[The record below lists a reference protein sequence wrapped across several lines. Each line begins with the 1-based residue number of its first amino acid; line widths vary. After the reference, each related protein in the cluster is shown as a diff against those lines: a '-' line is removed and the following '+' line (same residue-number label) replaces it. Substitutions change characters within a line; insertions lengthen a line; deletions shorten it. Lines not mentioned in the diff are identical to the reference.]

1 MNLDTYRDLFVH
13 RSDVYAVQSKQ
24 GHYMPAGIGHME
36 YDNTVKPEEG
46 HWVYDEYWPLTD
58 DEIAEHLAGFAS
70 YGVYVIDPLDQYCSQ
85 HKAGG
90 CKCEPTFV
98 RRGPNTVSY
107 LVFDLDTY
115 SPEAY
120 EHLVYCL
127 NCLVQGVNADYDSDG
142 VPRGGRLDCLLMENS
157 GGKGFHAWLFLSEP
171 LPAAQVRRWVAKEFT
186 PMWSERSALF
196 DGTPLEIFPKQDEVA
211 EGAFGNLVKLPLGT
225 HAKSG
230 RKSEFVPC
238 QGWASDVDSVQRLD
252 SSLIPDIPRE
262 EVSAPNLRSGSGQGS
277 NPAPFACISQ
287 IIEDGA
293 PQGCRDKA
301 MFHFAHYAS
310 GTGLP
315 EDLVEEWCERV
326 NEGFSP
332 PLRLNEV
339 RTKVRSASAMNAPH
353 PGCNADWLRGFCPGG
368 ERCFAPWNEDK
379 PARAGT
385 VEVAESYLD
394 MTPEQRRE
402 ARLRRE

>member
-1 MNLDTYRDLFVH
+1 MTLDTYRDLFVH

-24 GHYMPAGIGHME
+24 GHYMPAGRGHME
-36 YDNTVKPEEG
+36 YDNTFKPEEG

-70 YGVYVIDPLDQYCSQ
+70 YGVYVI
-85 HKAGG
+85 
-90 CKCEPTFV
+90 EPNQLLEHPDLLENSV
-98 RRGPNTVSY
+98 GY

-120 EHLVYCL
+120 EWLVACL
-127 NCLVQGVNADYDSDG
+127 EKLVGFARANAG
-142 VPRGGRLDCLLMENS
+142 LAPNRRCLLMENS

-171 LPAAQVRRWVAKEFT
+171 VAASRVRRWVARDFL
-186 PMWSERSALF
+186 PMWQERADAF

-230 RKSEFVPC
+230 RKSEFVPV
-238 QGWASDVDSVQRLD
+238 QGWASDVNNVQRLE
-252 SSLIPDIPRE
+252 SSLVPDL
-262 EVSAPNLRSGSGQGS
+262 PNLQGGEGSTRTGTPSGQGS

-287 IIEDGA
+287 IIEAGA

-385 VEVAESYLD
+385 VEAADNYLD
-394 MTPEQRRE
+394 LSPDERRA